1 MVNEKGIDIM
11 DNEEIKKILS
21 DVMGY
26 LDYLCTGDQ
35 LVINAGLYASIGK
48 HAYEITDE
56 DTKGQMKEFFIDQ
69 LAQMKQLILS
79 EE

>member
-11 DNEEIKKILS
+11 DQEEMKKIIS

-26 LDYLCTGDQ
+26 LDNLYPGDQ
-35 LVINAGLYASIGK
+35 LVVIAGLYASIGK
-48 HAYEITDE
+48 HACDICDE